1 MRIMIIGATSNREKY
16 GNKAVRAYIQQG
28 HEVLPVNPSATEV
41 EGVRCYSSI
50 ADVPGVNDGQGK
62 IDRATL
68 YIPAKFAIAAV
79 RELGA
84 RGDVVEVFFNPGT
97 ESDEAMKLAEELGM
111 TATYGCAIL
120 DVGVNPH
127 AM

>member
-1 MRIMIIGATSNREKY
+1 MIIGATSNREKF
-16 GNKAVRAYIQQG
+16 GNKAVRAYTREG
-28 HEVLPVNPSATEV
+28 HEVLPVNPHATEV
-41 EGVRCYSSI
+41 EGIRCYPTI
-50 ADVPGVNDGQGK
+50 ADVPGEKDGQGK

-68 YIPAKFAIAAV
+68 YIPAKLAPAAV

-84 RGDVVEVFFNPGT
+84 RGDVIEVFFNPGT

-111 TATYGCAIL
+111 TATFGCAIL